1 MKIIYLQTFL
11 FVASLFFATEAAVA
25 NKRHFTYTYE
35 TAVLPKGS
43 HELEIWNTVR
53 INRKDFYRGLDTRT
67 EFEFGLGGNLQTSLY
82 LNVSNSASFED
93 GILVNDQSFGFSN
106 EWKYKLM
113 DAVAD
118 PVGAA
123 LYAEASVSTTEIEL
137 EGKLLLDKQ
146 IGRFLFA
153 FNAITEHSFVNGLDS
168 ISKVAMQTEDVF
180 ELCGGATFFVTPSF
194 TIGLEVRENIKN
206 PPGFEGG
213 GLYSAFFAGP
223 SLSVAGP
230 NWWSAVSILPQIAGS
245 SKSEA
250 GIVSTDKLELL
261 QHEKLEARLL
271 LSFEF

>member
-1 MKIIYLQTFL
+1 MKNIYLQVFT
-11 FVASLFFATEAAVA
+11 VIICFFALSESGMA
-25 NKRHFTYTYE
+25 NRRHFTYTYE

-53 INRKDFYRGLDTRT
+53 MNRKDFYRGLDTRT
-67 EFEFGLGGNLQTSLY
+67 EFEFGLGGNFQTSLY
-82 LNVSNSASFED
+82 LNVSNSVSFE
-93 GILVNDQSFGFSN
+93 GGGLVNDQSFGFSN

-123 LYAEASVSTTEIEL
+123 LYGEASVSTTEIEL

-146 IGRFLFA
+146 IDRFLFA

-168 ISKVAMQTEDVF
+168 VSKMAMQTEDVF

-194 TIGLEVRENIKN
+194 TIGLEAREHIKN

-213 GLYSAFFAGP
+213 GMYSAFFAGP

-230 NWWSAVSILPQIAGS
+230 NWWSAVSIMPQIAGS

-250 GIVSTDKLELL
+250 GIVSTDKLELV

-271 LSFEF
+271 LAFEF